1 MTTRSRHEVGLNA
14 IDRSGVRLA
23 VQFKWL
29 DGLYGH
35 SVTVDRRGSRMLLLE
50 SLEGGL
56 ANNWPPSPPIQ
67 EISDCTIESD
77 SNRGEAIL
85 FVGAAGRSHWAMTL
99 TIRDHWIDPVARQYQ
114 PEILFDVA
122 CRVSDRPA
130 WLGTSYRVL
139 CGQVA
144 VSEKLRQARIP
155 ADAPACLIIGDDAD
169 VKLETS
175 TGPYPIIRCEAPA
188 ASRESLPD
196 TVRWRYAMRLCTEPA
211 RIASLVL

>member
-1 MTTRSRHEVGLNA
+1 VTTRPRNEVGLNA

-29 DGLYGH
+29 DDRYGH
-35 SVTVDRRGSRMLLLE
+35 TVTVDRRGSRMPLLE
-50 SLEGGL
+50 SLEGSSG
-56 ANNWPPSPPIQ
+56 NDWPSSPPIQ

-77 SNRGEAIL
+77 SNRGEVIL

-99 TIRDHWIDPVARQYQ
+99 TIRDHWIDHAARVYQ
-114 PEILFDVA
+114 SEIFFDVA

-144 VSEKLRQARIP
+144 VSEKLRQARVP
-155 ADAPACLIIGDDAD
+155 ADAPNCLIIGENAD
-169 VKLETS
+169 VKLDTS
-175 TGPYPIIRCEAPA
+175 TGPYPIIRCEAPTT
-188 ASRESLPD
+188 SREVLPD
-196 TVRWRYAMRLCTEPA
+196 TVRWRYAIRLCTESV
-211 RIASLVL
+211 RSASLVL